1 MKQIIKKL
9 VLFAAVA
16 GLAACSEEE
25 TADMSVEG
33 IKGDFAYIVGGTE
46 AMYQATSCE
55 VFHTP
60 DLEDGSVEM
69 NLTVA
74 LTRAQSHDT
83 SIELAV
89 DASKISEGYEAV
101 PDGLLRFENPVTIPA
116 GEKSRTIAVS
126 IAQEDFPQ
134 LTQPQYMAP
143 FSIVAVN
150 GVKISSNSNTAILII
165 STETIDPADNLI
177 NVEESVHTFSVKNYT
192 NETVGDEISA
202 TINISGSEPA
212 YKGFEVVMGVDNS
225 LIAAYNEQNGTSYV
239 ALPDNVTLTIGE
251 AFIETDGT
259 ATSTR
264 VSIADEERSKL
275 TNENGSLVP
284 VVVKDVSPASMAPNC
299 GVTYLVINV
308 VNFSTPS
315 DFFFSLYLGDYRM
328 ATWYQFQQPI
338 NLSNGYTYVF
348 HVFIDEVTRVAR
360 IGNFADINENWIN
373 MLRFGQ
379 RGDYDTRLEW
389 FVGPNGCRKT
399 LYTKALEEKTW
410 YQIALVYTRSAY
422 NLYVEGEL
430 QDSYTLTDEDKTA
443 MASLVSPAFQAIEF
457 NSSWGE
463 NYRDG
468 NEFHGRLWHVGIF
481 NRSRD
486 ASWIKSNCYHNFS
499 SSVLNS
505 PSRYGLSAYWGF
517 DDGTGVVVTEGT
529 GRYESIDFTK
539 TIRCDDE
546 STMVPADV
554 SPYIQ
559 WVADEYNK
567 FD

>member
-55 VFHTP
+55 IFHTP

-192 NETVGDEISA
+192 NETVGDAIAA
-202 TINISGSEPA
+202 TIRIEGSEAA
-212 YKGFEVVMGVDNS
+212 YKGFEIEMRVDNT
-225 LIAAYNEQNGTSYV
+225 LIADYNEEHGTSYV
-239 ALPDNVTLTIGE
+239 ALPGNVTLSLSTPYM
-251 AFIETDGT
+251 ETG
-259 ATSTR
+259 ATETSAE

-275 TNENGSLVP
+275 TDENGYLVP
-284 VVVKDVSPASMAPNC
+284 VVVKDASPATLSPNC
-299 GVTYLVINV
+299 GVTYLVIDV
-308 VNFSTPS
+308 VNFATSS
-315 DFFFSLYLGDYRM
+315 DFFYALYLGDYRM
-328 ATWYQFQQPI
+328 STWYQFQQPI
-338 NLSNGYTYVF
+338 DLSNGYTYVF
-348 HVFIDEVTRVAR
+348 HLFIDEKTRVAR
-360 IGNFADINENWIN
+360 VGDFADINENWIN

-379 RGDYDTRLEW
+379 KGDYDTRMEW

-399 LYTKALEEKTW
+399 LYTKALEVNTW
-410 YQIALVYTRSAY
+410 YQIALVYTTEAY

-430 QDSYTLTDEDKTA
+430 QESYTLTDEDKAA

-463 NYRDG
+463 NYRNG
-468 NEFHGRLWHVGIF
+468 NEFHGRLWHMGVF
-481 NRSRD
+481 NRALD
-486 ASWIKSNCYHNFS
+486 ESWIRNYCYHDFNPYLIS
-499 SSVLNS
+499 SSY
-505 PSRYGLSAYWGF
+505 YGLCAYWGF
-517 DDGTGVVVTEGT
+517 DDGTGAVASEGT

-546 STMVPADV
+546 SSMVPADV

-559 WVADEYNK
+559 WVADEYNN